1 MEGHSMIIFATIFG
15 IGFLILVISL
25 IFGTDHDF
33 DVDADAD
40 AGHGHGIFSV
50 KLVALLLVGFGAT
63 GFGARSTTDWS
74 MFKCSMAGVGGAAI
88 VGLIGWVILRAFY
101 ASQESSTVND
111 EDIIGQTANLIDAIG
126 ENQNG
131 QIACI
136 IRGREFTFLAR
147 STDGKAIKR
156 GTPVKIIAKTA
167 SVVTV
172 QPIE

>member
-1 MEGHSMIIFATIFG
+1 MIIFATIFG

-25 IFGTDHDF
+25 FFGGDSDF

-40 AGHGHGIFSV
+40 AGHGHGVFSI

-63 GFGARSTTDWS
+63 GFGARSTTEWS
-74 MFKCSMAGVGGAAI
+74 MFQCSMAGVGGAAI
-88 VGLIGWVILRAFY
+88 VGLVGWVILRAFY

-126 ENQNG
+126 ENRNG
-131 QIACI
+131 QVACI
-136 IRGREFTFLAR
+136 IRGRELTFLAR
-147 STDGKAIKR
+147 SADGKAIKR